1 MAQIKYLPP
10 PREGSRRGHG
20 HPPSLPPVSTHTLP
34 LPKRQ
39 GKNGTQRRRGTPQP
53 AATGAQDKEDRTPH
67 NSCTL
72 TSFPTLMANLRS
84 PQSLSIPTC
93 PAATAGLMWPNRHHK
108 PSSRHHAQCLQVSNR
123 AVASGLPSGVTLQVP
138 ARRCQPT
145 TSQSPIKHPRDT
157 WEQRGEEA
165 HCVESGSP
173 QFCVP

>member
-72 TSFPTLMANLRS
+72 TSFPHTHGESQIS
-84 PQSLSIPTC
+84 PEPQHPYV
-93 PAATAGLMWPNRHHK
+93 
-108 PSSRHHAQCLQVSNR
+108 PSSHCRSH
-123 AVASGLPSGVTLQVP
+123 VAKQAPQAKFSAPCPMPTSIQQSRGFRLTLRCDPAGTRTQVP
-138 ARRCQPT
+138 THHQSVTHQTPT
-145 TSQSPIKHPRDT
+145 
-157 WEQRGEEA
+157 
-165 HCVESGSP
+165 
-173 QFCVP
+173 